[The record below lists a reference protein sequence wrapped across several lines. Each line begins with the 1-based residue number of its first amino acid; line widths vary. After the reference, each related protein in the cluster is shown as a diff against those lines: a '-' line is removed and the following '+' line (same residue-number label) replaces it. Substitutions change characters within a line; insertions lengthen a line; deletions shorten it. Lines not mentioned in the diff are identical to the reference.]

1 MAKYVF
7 VYSGGSAPESPEAQE
22 ATMKAWTDW
31 FGQLGAA
38 VVDGGDPFLVS
49 ATVRSDGSVTDG
61 GSLGATGWS
70 AVNAES
76 LADAADRAK
85 GCPLLAD
92 GGTVDVYEAAVM

>member
-7 VYSGGSAPESPEAQE
+7 VYSGGSTPESPEAQE

-38 VVDGGDPFLVS
+38 VLDAGDPFMVS
-49 ATVRSDGSVTDG
+49 ATVRADGSVTDG

-70 AVNAES
+70 AIAAES
-76 LADAADRAK
+76 LADAADKAK

>member
-1 MAKYVF
+1 M
-7 VYSGGSAPESPEAQE
+7 
-22 ATMKAWTDW
+22 
-31 FGQLGAA
+31 
-38 VVDGGDPFLVS
+38 
-49 ATVRSDGSVTDG
+49 TDG

-70 AVNAES
+70 AVEAES